1 MRCVAHDTHLF
12 QWPHH
17 PHDFFLRKCDF
28 GHKNVFLAHIFVC
41 VSGVRWRMRTK
52 SSGSTLCV
60 HPRARPPAPP
70 TSPTSPSARSCTH
83 GRHFY
88 VHERAGASVDRVG
101 VGLRVCVSPVD
112 CFCPKLVANRKVD
125 SQRSAREGCSA
136 PLEHPLLLRLTTT
149 MTLRDRWPNRMMYVR
164 HVLMNLRA
172 TSQEN
177 KTQCTCRL
185 THAAAHPPRTTHL
198 AAI

>member
-12 QWPHH
+12 QWPQ
-17 PHDFFLRKCDF
+17 PPPTRKNFRKGDF
-28 GHKNVFLAHIFVC
+28 GHKNAFLAHIFVC

-88 VHERAGASVDRVG
+88 VRERAGASVNRVG
-101 VGLRVCVSPVD
+101 VGLQVCV
-112 CFCPKLVANRKVD
+112 C
-125 SQRSAREGCSA
+125 
-136 PLEHPLLLRLTTT
+136 LRLIVSVQSWLPTA
-149 MTLRDRWPNRMMYVR
+149 RWTARG
-164 HVLMNLRA
+164 
-172 TSQEN
+172 
-177 KTQCTCRL
+177 
-185 THAAAHPPRTTHL
+185 AHERVAQPRSNIHCC
-198 AAI
+198 